1 MMAGGSGPSGGK
13 ALAAGEEVVDAVLR
27 ASRVL
32 VSVAAR
38 SLAAVDEDVTLPQF
52 RALVVLASRGPQT
65 VGALAAALGVH
76 ASTATRM
83 CDRLVAKGFVDR
95 DVLATNRREVH
106 LELTRSGRRLVD
118 AVTKRRRNEIARVI
132 ERVPRAQRDALI
144 QALHAFGEAAEEP
157 ADSGWYLGW
166 AGE

>member
-1 MMAGGSGPSGGK
+1 MPTRGSGPGGEK

-52 RALVVLASRGPQT
+52 RGLVVLASRGPQT
-65 VGALAAALGVH
+65 AAALGVH

-95 DVLATNRREVH
+95 DVSATNRREVH

-157 ADSGWYLGW
+157 ADS
-166 AGE
+166 